1 LSWDRCADVAE
12 RRGIALSKF
21 LTYWSLT
28 FAILLIWGFSIAV
41 ALADVKDEL
50 LEKIRKQVGRAR
62 LRPIDPLAGQSVAET
77 LAPSAMDERER
88 WVFHLVSEIAIALKL
103 NVKVLVLQDSMGHY
117 LVHFAQ
123 GKRLTS
129 YRVDKAWVADAMA
142 GKAEAR
148 ERTYVAVDQ
157 YLRQEFL
164 GQKIPPKMAPAA
176 AAKTT
181 AAAGTS
187 PKPTSAPAAASG
199 AAAPAKP
206 APEPGAAAGTPVA
219 AAQPSGTGEMSR
231 EEKIAAAKAK
241 AEAIKAQ
248 RAAGESPKPSPAP
261 EASAPETPAPA
272 AASGAAAPAKP
283 APEPGA
289 AAGTPGAAA
298 QPSGTGEMSREE
310 KIAAAK
316 AKAEAIKAQRAAGGP
331 SEGSGPASGQGSGS
345 S

>member
-1 LSWDRCADVAE
+1 LSWDRCADVSE

-28 FAILLIWGFSIAV
+28 FAILLIWGFSMAV

-103 NVKVLVLQDSMGHY
+103 HVKILVLQDSMGHY

-199 AAAPAKP
+199 APAPAKP
-206 APEPGAAAGTPVA
+206 VPEPGAAGIPGV

-248 RAAGESPKPSPAP
+248 RAAGESPKPGPAP
-261 EASAPETPAPA
+261 EASAPEAPAPA
-272 AASGAAAPAKP
+272 AAASGAPAPAKP
-283 APEPGA
+283 APEPGV
-289 AAGTPGAAA
+289 AGTRGGAA
-298 QPSGTGEMSREE
+298 QPGVTGEMSREE

-331 SEGSGPASGQGSGS
+331 SEGSGPASDRGSGS